1 MRIDAKEPLSIE
13 NSQRIEAFEFEVVV
27 QDRPLSLLTIQE
39 DDHRVSLLER
49 QTGVVVLSGTHT
61 EGVEVIANALT
72 QNVQLDELVL
82 TQGPVRVD
90 TKGGDDVVSLQGS
103 RFTWIDGGEGWDTL
117 ILNLREPIDLGE
129 FLYQRVTGI
138 EEFVL
143 SSDVGSRVTV
153 NSATLRPED
162 FVNESTVMRVARGQ
176 LVDFAD
182 DTQLERAIM
191 YGDEFAQ
198 VIGVG
203 QVQFVVINA
212 APWQNTRSVWDVNGN
227 GDVTSLD
234 ALTVINQLAR
244 MDQARLPDIDSL
256 EDFGGSYFDV
266 TGDNLIT
273 GLDAMRVIN
282 ELGRRELRGSSEVFG
297 AVGLTQWSQD
307 NWVEDV
313 AIDEIPVDEV
323 PIDVSQR
330 IELTPW
336 GESSAPD
343 AGPVVY
349 QSESVERDARADD
362 SLRIDEAISLL
373 FGG

>member
-1 MRIDAKEPLSIE
+1 
-13 NSQRIEAFEFEVVV
+13 
-27 QDRPLSLLTIQE
+27 
-39 DDHRVSLLER
+39 
-49 QTGVVVLSGTHT
+49 
-61 EGVEVIANALT
+61 
-72 QNVQLDELVL
+72 
-82 TQGPVRVD
+82 
-90 TKGGDDVVSLQGS
+90 
-103 RFTWIDGGEGWDTL
+103 
-117 ILNLREPIDLGE
+117 
-129 FLYQRVTGI
+129 
-138 EEFVL
+138 
-143 SSDVGSRVTV
+143 
-153 NSATLRPED
+153 
-162 FVNESTVMRVARGQ
+162 VNESTVMRVARGQ
-176 LVDFAD
+176 WVEFAD

-297 AVGLTQWSQD
+297 AVGLTQWLQD

-323 PIDVSQR
+323 PIDVPRR
-330 IELTPW
+330 IDLTPW

-349 QSESVERDARADD
+349 QSESIEGDARADD